1 MSELELRHL
10 PWSRASW
17 ERDADVVVVGSGAA
31 GLTAALTA
39 AGHGRS
45 VLLLTKD
52 DLGGGA
58 TPCAQGGLAAAI
70 GPGDNPALHQRDTLD
85 AGAGLCDP
93 AAVATLVSEAPDE
106 IARLAGRGARLE
118 RTALHLEGGHSR
130 NRIVSAGGDAI
141 GAEVH
146 RVLLAA
152 VAASPVQVMTRCVAL
167 DALTG
172 DRGSVAGV
180 LAGRTGDDGVLRVG
194 TVTARAVILAT
205 GGFGQAYATT
215 TNPAG
220 LTGDGLALAA
230 RAGAELRDV
239 EFVQFHPT
247 VLWQEA
253 ALGQCPLITEALRGA
268 GAVLVDV
275 AGRPVMAGRHP
286 RGDLAPRDVVS
297 SAMQQRMAR
306 GDGPGDHLWLD
317 ATTLGRAVLERD
329 FPTVAAL
336 CRARGIDPATEPIP
350 VAPGAHYAC
359 GGIRAGLDGRTSV
372 TGLYAVG
379 EAASTGVHGANRLAS
394 NSLTE
399 ALITGRRAGELLGR
413 NLPEPSAGL
422 RLPAAGPGVNP
433 AVRPGLAAAMSRDA
447 GVMRDHADL
456 ERLRQTLRQAPSA
469 DTGPAGRRLDLA
481 TVEATNLHAVS
492 VLVAVSALARA
503 ESRGCHRWRDAPPG
517 SSGQRA
523 RHTVVRV
530 DAGRP
535 LVAGPVQIKEEVGA

>member
-1 MSELELRHL
+1 MRLLDRRAVAGGGGRPAARPHPGAVHRGHAGGGPYDHGARRPGGHRDRHAAPAAPGQSRRALGAGQPGRRVPVHEDDDASRPAALPARRRYRSDRRPRCGRPGPAGRPGDDRSRVSAGASRGVGRRQRVSELELRHL

-141 GAEVH
+141 GAEGHRVLLAAVAGRPGQGMDRRVAGHSRNRSGGPGGHAIGAEVH

-172 DRGSVAGV
+172 DPGSGAGV
-180 LAGRTGDDGVLRVG
+180 LAGRAGDDGVLRVG

-220 LTGDGLALAA
+220 LTGDGLALVA

-253 ALGQCPLITEALRGA
+253 ALGQCPLITEALR
-268 GAVLVDV
+268 
-275 AGRPVMAGRHP
+275 
-286 RGDLAPRDVVS
+286 
-297 SAMQQRMAR
+297 
-306 GDGPGDHLWLD
+306 
-317 ATTLGRAVLERD
+317 
-329 FPTVAAL
+329 
-336 CRARGIDPATEPIP
+336 
-350 VAPGAHYAC
+350 
-359 GGIRAGLDGRTSV
+359 
-372 TGLYAVG
+372 
-379 EAASTGVHGANRLAS
+379 
-394 NSLTE
+394 
-399 ALITGRRAGELLGR
+399 
-413 NLPEPSAGL
+413 
-422 RLPAAGPGVNP
+422 
-433 AVRPGLAAAMSRDA
+433 
-447 GVMRDHADL
+447 
-456 ERLRQTLRQAPSA
+456 
-469 DTGPAGRRLDLA
+469 
-481 TVEATNLHAVS
+481 
-492 VLVAVSALARA
+492 
-503 ESRGCHRWRDAPPG
+503 
-517 SSGQRA
+517 
-523 RHTVVRV
+523 
-530 DAGRP
+530 
-535 LVAGPVQIKEEVGA
+535 